1 MESLIMLLI
10 VAYFFTIF
18 LISRMAG
25 GSGFETSSFFT
36 GDKSSKWYVVAGG
49 MISASISG
57 ISIVSVP
64 GMVGSSGFTY
74 LQMVLGFFFGYLVI
88 AYVLLPLYYRLNLTS
103 IYGYLELRYGLHAH
117 KVGAMFFILFKIVA
131 ATSRL
136 YVVLIVLQY
145 YIFDKW
151 NIPFMVSASVLIL
164 FIFIYT
170 FRSGIKALVWTDF
183 FQTACLVVSLVL
195 LLWSVAQH
203 LNMDFNTMVST
214 IYDRPES
221 KMFVFDDFYSRQ
233 NFFKQFLSGIF
244 VVIVMTGLDQDVMQK
259 NLTCKNLHESRKNML
274 SYGICFVPVNLILM
288 CLGVLLLILA
298 ERENIS
304 LPDTPDHILPFFA
317 MNYFGGAVSIFFIIA
332 LISAAFSS
340 ADSALV
346 SLTTS
351 VSVDMLGLDDKKL
364 SFRRRMVIHFFLCI
378 LFIFVIFL
386 FRLINSQSALDSIYT
401 IVSYLYGPLLG
412 MFAFGIF
419 TKYAVR
425 DSLVPYVAI
434 ISPVL
439 CFMISWY
446 VSSVF
451 SYKFGYE
458 LLLMNG
464 LLTMLG
470 LYLTRRRGEMVPE
483 I

>member
-103 IYGYLELRYGLHAH
+103 IYGYLELRYGLHSH

-183 FQTACLVVSLVL
+183 FQTTCLVVSLVL

-214 IYDRPES
+214 IYGRPES
-221 KMFVFDDFYSRQ
+221 KLFVFDDFYSRQ

-288 CLGVLLLILA
+288 CLGVLLLTLA
-298 ERENIS
+298 ERENIN

-386 FRLINSQSALDSIYT
+386 FSLINSQSALDSIYT
-401 IVSYLYGPLLG
+401 MVSYLYGPLLG
-412 MFAFGIF
+412 MFTFGIL

-439 CFMISWY
+439 CFMISWC